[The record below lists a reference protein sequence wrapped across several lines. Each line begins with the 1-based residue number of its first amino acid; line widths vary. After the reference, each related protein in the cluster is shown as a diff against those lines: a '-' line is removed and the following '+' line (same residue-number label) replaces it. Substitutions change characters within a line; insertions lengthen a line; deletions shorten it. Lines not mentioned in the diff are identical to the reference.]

1 MIHSRGVTVRASL
14 GPGSQCDG
22 PCVCLNVIK
31 FQSLSFSGMWPH
43 TASSPRENSPPSR
56 VTPRVGA
63 RRRRAWVL
71 RRLAPAGSDQSN
83 EVCSSRGAKNI
94 PYIVE
99 GNFILYYVLYS
110 TTLTMCSPTDVLKVL
125 PYRYFESTPLRVYM
139 AQCCYCV
146 CVCVW
151 ECVSTVHVCTIH
163 AYTLTNIYVGK
174 HSYIVRACIDPNE
187 DSDAYRGYPWCIHTH
202 VNTLSRMHMGTYVHR
217 DIHIRTH
224 PSLLAHKL

>member
-22 PCVCLNVIK
+22 LCVCLNVIK

-63 RRRRAWVL
+63 RRRRVWVL

-83 EVCSSRGAKNI
+83 EVCSNRGTKKI

-99 GNFILYYVLYS
+99 GRFILYYALYS
-110 TTLTMCSPTDVLKVL
+110 TTLTMRSPTDILKVL

-139 AQCCYCV
+139 PQCCYCV
-146 CVCVW
+146 CVCLGM
-151 ECVSTVHVCTIH
+151 CVYCACMCCTCVHT
-163 AYTLTNIYVGK
+163 
-174 HSYIVRACIDPNE
+174 
-187 DSDAYRGYPWCIHTH
+187 
-202 VNTLSRMHMGTYVHR
+202 
-217 DIHIRTH
+217 
-224 PSLLAHKL
+224 